1 MGFGDIVNKAKNLAQ
16 KSPDKAREAIDRVED
31 TLDSKTGGKY
41 GDQIR
46 KGGDTVE
53 QNLGIAEAA
62 KDAEKSP
69 EPGTGTAPQQG
80 VENKTDQPEK

>member
-1 MGFGDIVNKAKNLAQ
+1 MGLGDIVNKAKNLAQ

-31 TLDSKTGGKY
+31 TLDKKTGEKY

-46 KGGDTVE
+46 KGGDAVE

-62 KDAEKSP
+62 QAAGESP

-80 VENKTDQPEK
+80 TENENENPT